1 MHLAI
6 ENLRKYNHE
15 FQNSRLYLIH
25 RFLLKTY
32 LVMLPNKLISPHCER
47 CSVRRYFMG
56 GHSRHP
62 FQCNE
67 KKSNAWQHPPSIMKD
82 LRGQCNVSD
91 KERHE
96 NLPVKLI
103 VTPVAA

>member
-1 MHLAI
+1 ML
-6 ENLRKYNHE
+6 
-15 FQNSRLYLIH
+15 LY
-25 RFLLKTY
+25 
-32 LVMLPNKLISPHCER
+32 KLISPHCER

-96 NLPVKLI
+96 NLLVDSNTSCSVTKLVNLICIDDKCICSVPI
-103 VTPVAA
+103 VI

>member
-1 MHLAI
+1 M
-6 ENLRKYNHE
+6 
-15 FQNSRLYLIH
+15 
-25 RFLLKTY
+25 LL
-32 LVMLPNKLISPHCER
+32 NKLISPHCQR

-96 NLPVKLI
+96 NLPVDSNTSCSVTKLANLIYNIDDKCICSVPI
-103 VTPVAA
+103 VI